1 MKGYW
6 EVFPLKKIENSHLWT
21 IELEIPVSLNN
32 SPSEY
37 KYLVSEAIPKQWDND
52 LNFGGE
58 KNREIR

>member
-1 MKGYW
+1 M
-6 EVFPLKKIENSHLWT
+6 WT

-37 KYLVSEAIPKQWDND
+37 IYFVSEAIPKQWDND
-52 LNFGGE
+52 LNFEDE